1 MGGLC
6 SLPGSCLAW
15 DDPVLGSTGCMVG
28 LTSQE
33 AYTSSTCCCQCPRP
47 YGEPLLTQAFTGEPL
62 QHYQGHFDSV
72 SCGVTAPFLW
82 VLVHARFHLC
92 APRLES
98 LFPPVLWKFDNQI
111 PLAFKVRFPQDFQS
125 LCQIPRLGSL
135 MLGSEPP
142 QWRENFFGIIVL
154 QFVGQSP
161 GGHGV
166 WFHHDCAPPT
176 ISLRLLC
183 HWALGIFFWWV
194 PAFSSQWLFRR

>member
-1 MGGLC
+1 MLPPWQLFGLRWPSPGIYRLYGRVNIPRGLHQLDLLLPVSP
-6 SLPGSCLAW
+6 SLWWAPADPGLHRR
-15 DDPVLGSTGCMVG
+15 
-28 LTSQE
+28 
-33 AYTSSTCCCQCPRP
+33 TSSALTRTFWFSLLWGHCSF
-47 YGEPLLTQAFTGEPL
+47 PLGLGACKISFVRSKTEV
-62 QHYQGHFDSV
+62 SV
-72 SCGVTAPFLW
+72 S
-82 VLVHARFHLC
+82 
-92 APRLES
+92 
-98 LFPPVLWKFDNQI
+98 PVLWKFDNQI